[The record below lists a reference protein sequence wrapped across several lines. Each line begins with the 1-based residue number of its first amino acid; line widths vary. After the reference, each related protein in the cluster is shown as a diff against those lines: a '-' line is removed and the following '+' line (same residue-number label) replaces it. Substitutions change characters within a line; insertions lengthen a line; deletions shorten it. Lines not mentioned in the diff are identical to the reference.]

1 MGPALCSRLAP
12 PSWATLYGLITGAW
26 ARVGPRPFG
35 EHFAFRLLSLTAKV
49 GRDTLP
55 GEGSG
60 ERREGPCAGQRGR
73 HTPRPAPCPV
83 SPRETAFP
91 RLVKSQTTW
100 ANQLPNRFPVRSL
113 VEVGSGCWV
122 PASCLPIQAPRFAA
136 SPWPPTFRNLPG

>member
-1 MGPALCSRLAP
+1 MGSALSSRL
-12 PSWATLYGLITGAW
+12 
-26 ARVGPRPFG
+26 
-35 EHFAFRLLSLTAKV
+35 
-49 GRDTLP
+49 GRDTLL

-73 HTPRPAPCPV
+73 HAPRPAPWPV

-122 PASCLPIQAPRFAA
+122 PASCLPIQASRFAA
-136 SPWPPTFRNLPG
+136 SPRPPTFRSLPG